1 MGVTGGVQER
11 GRRHVTMEPTERVTR
26 RENLQSWLSLYMS
39 THLHCVHT
47 FRGLL
52 TGKFHRGQPPPDP
65 SSSRV
70 AWVEADKQSRTNQS
84 HPNLSEYADK
94 EQFWELLDVMRQIA
108 DSHGKRGCV
117 DIVGYQSCLYP
128 RLLILPAPSPV
139 LSPLL
144 SN

>member
-26 RENLQSWLSLYMS
+26 REKLKLSLYFYMAEFVHEH
-39 THLHCVHT
+39 TLCVHT

-117 DIVGYQSCLYP
+117 DSGVIT
-128 RLLILPAPSPV
+128 PASIPES
-139 LSPLL
+139 
-144 SN
+144 

>member
-1 MGVTGGVQER
+1 
-11 GRRHVTMEPTERVTR
+11 
-26 RENLQSWLSLYMS
+26 MS
-39 THLHCVHT
+39 THFVYTHT

-108 DSHGKRGCV
+108 DSHGKRQCSDSGVITPASIPEEVQQDHMILDGPSFSNINCHSK
-117 DIVGYQSCLYP
+117 IGN
-128 RLLILPAPSPV
+128 LL
-139 LSPLL
+139 
-144 SN
+144 